1 MCSAVSFG
9 TQAQARN
16 VGIRVVVAKMSA
28 QILRGVAD
36 GPRTPY
42 RDAGSRGKGNGAQHS
57 GTS

>member
-16 VGIRVVVAKMSA
+16 VGIRMVVAKMPA
-28 QILRGVAD
+28 QNLRGVAA
-36 GPRTPY
+36 GPRM
-42 RDAGSRGKGNGAQHS
+42 RDAGSRGKDNGAQHS